1 MNIPISAFPNFQPSV
16 PEGDTHER
24 MVCAKCDWI
33 HYENPRIIVT
43 GFCIWEDQI
52 LLCRRAIGPRRG
64 FWTLPGGF
72 MEIGETMHEGAAREV
87 REEAGSIVSMDS
99 LLATYTIARI
109 GQVHM
114 VFLAKMDSADYSI
127 GEESLDVR
135 LFPLQHESLPWDE
148 LAFPVNEWALR
159 DYLSLD
165 GKNVTQPFVVREEDR
180 DVRLSS
186 IDCHP
191 DFPLPP
197 NQRSNE

>member
-16 PEGDTHER
+16 PDGDTHER
-24 MVCAKCDWI
+24 MMCEKCDWI

-43 GFCIWEDQI
+43 GFCIWENQV

-72 MEIGETMHEGAAREV
+72 MEIGETMHEGANREV
-87 REEAGSIVSMDS
+87 REEAGSIVSVDS

-114 VFLAKMDSADYSI
+114 VFVADMTSAEYAI
-127 GEESLDVR
+127 GEESLEVR
-135 LFPLQHESLPWDE
+135 LFPLQHEALPWDE

-165 GKNVTQPFVVREEDR
+165 GKDVAQPFRVRDEDR
-180 DVRLSS
+180 HVRLSS
-186 IDCHP
+186 VNCHP
-191 DFPLPP
+191 DFPPQSD
-197 NQRSNE
+197 NRS

>member
-16 PEGDTHER
+16 PDGDTHER
-24 MVCAKCDWI
+24 MMCEKCDWI

-43 GFCIWEDQI
+43 GFCIWEDQV

-72 MEIGETMHEGAAREV
+72 MEIGETMHEGANREV
-87 REEAGSIVSMDS
+87 QEEAGSIVSVDS

-114 VFLAKMDSADYSI
+114 VFLANMTSAEYAI
-127 GEESLDVR
+127 GEESLEVR
-135 LFPLQHESLPWDE
+135 LFPLQSEALPWDE

-165 GKNVTQPFVVREEDR
+165 GKDVSQPFRVRDEDR
-180 DVRLSS
+180 HVRLSS

-191 DFPLPP
+191 DFLPQSD
-197 NQRSNE
+197 NRS